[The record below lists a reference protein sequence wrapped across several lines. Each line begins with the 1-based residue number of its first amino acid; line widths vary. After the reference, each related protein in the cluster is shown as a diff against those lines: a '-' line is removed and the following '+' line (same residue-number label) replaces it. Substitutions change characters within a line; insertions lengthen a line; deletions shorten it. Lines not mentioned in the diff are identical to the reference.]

1 MRDLKNRNFA
11 ESLERPSANNICCY
25 ALFFGLKNPRKK
37 ATRSI
42 ARDVCSRA
50 ITPRRS
56 SPQALCGAR
65 NACSRGGGEAVLP
78 GRVNSVL

>member
-1 MRDLKNRNFA
+1 MRALKHRNFP
-11 ESLERPSANNICCY
+11 ESLERPSANN

-50 ITPRRS
+50 ITPRRN
-56 SPQALCGAR
+56 SPQALCGGR